1 MRLLHPA
8 FMIIVVSLLLSPR
21 GNAQGTDFS
30 TISGRVVDSVSRI
43 ALPGASVAL
52 AELHRG
58 VSTGVDG
65 TFLFERVPAGRY
77 TLVTRFVGYLTDSMT
92 LAVTGNAQLTI
103 RLKSTEVRLGEV
115 RVTAEADEEFL
126 KSSSR
131 SVTVMTAKELDKHRG
146 QTLGETIENIP
157 GVTLLSTGPAIAK
170 PVVRGLHSQRVLVLN
185 AGVPQEGQQWGGEH
199 APEIDPFSPA
209 RIEVLKG
216 AAGVEYGAGAIGGVI
231 RVEPRRFRESSGID
245 GELLLNGFSNNRQG
259 SGALL
264 LEGAHHLVQGFAW
277 RVQGSARKAGDTKTS
292 SYFMNNSGFE
302 EVNASAAL
310 GYTAGDLTTQ
320 LYYSHFNT
328 TIGVFGGSHIG
339 NTTDLLN
346 AIIRGEPA
354 IQEPFSYSIG
364 RPKQEISHDLLSLH
378 AAHRFPGAG
387 VLEFQGGYQQNNRL
401 EFDAHKAF
409 NPDDPS
415 LEKPS
420 FDLLL
425 TTWTADL
432 KFKHAP
438 LNGLFGT
445 VGVSG
450 MRQGNVRKGNV
461 FLIPN
466 FRAYSAGVYALESW
480 SAGFTTLTAGIRY
493 DYRWMEVYPFNFR
506 GLQQRVHEYSSL
518 SGAVSGLYQLSD
530 TWSVGANIGTAWRPP
545 SINELYSNDVHH
557 GTATYEIGDL
567 GLQPER
573 SISMDLTL
581 KHASEAT
588 RAEVSL
594 YNNLINNYIYL
605 YPDPQPTLTVRGA
618 FPTYRYAQTDAVIR
632 GLEAM
637 IEWRLSELFKFSVTG
652 SLLRGSDRPT
662 QQPLFGMPADRLR
675 LLTHFDLG
683 TFSVF
688 SNTYIELASSL
699 VRKQTHVQSGRDY
712 AAPPSGYGLVDFGAG
727 GEIPFGRQPIAIDF
741 TIQNLLNKSYRDYL
755 SRFRYFT
762 DDPGFNA
769 VLRIRIPFGEA
780 DHEH

>member
-1 MRLLHPA
+1 MRLWLMP
-8 FMIIVVSLLLSPR
+8 FLILQVLLTLETTHS
-21 GNAQGTDFS
+21 QSDDMFLV
-30 TISGRVVDSVSRI
+30 SGRVLDSASRV

-58 VSTGVDG
+58 VSTGIDG
-65 TFLFERVPAGRY
+65 RFHFERIPPGHY
-77 TLVTRFVGYLTDSMT
+77 TVVTRFVGYATDSTM
-92 LAVTGNAQLTI
+92 VTVAGNMQLTI
-103 RLKSTEVRLGEV
+103 LLKSTEVRLSEV
-115 RVTAEADEEFL
+115 RVTVEVDEEYL

-146 QTLGETIENIP
+146 QTLGETIDQIP

-199 APEIDPFSPA
+199 APEIDPFAPA

-231 RVEPRRFRESSGID
+231 RVDPRRFRESPGID

-264 LEGAHHLVQGFAW
+264 LEGAHHLFQGFAW
-277 RVQGSARKAGDTKTS
+277 RVQGSARKAGDTKAS
-292 SYFMNNSGFE
+292 SYYMKNTGFE
-302 EVNASAAL
+302 ELNASGAL
-310 GYTAGDLTTQ
+310 GFTAGNLTSQ

-328 TIGVFGGSHIG
+328 TIGVFSGAHIG

-346 AIIRGEPA
+346 AIARGAPVT
-354 IQEPFSYSIG
+354 QEPFSYAIG
-364 RPKQEISHDLLSLH
+364 RPKQQITHDLISLH
-378 AAHRFPGAG
+378 VAQRLPNAG

-409 NPDDPS
+409 NEPDDI
-415 LEKPS
+415 PS

-438 LNGLFGT
+438 VNELFGT
-445 VGVSG
+445 IGVNG

-466 FRAYSAGVYALESW
+466 FRAYSAGAYAIESW
-480 SAGFTTLTAGIRY
+480 VRGAVMLTAGVRY

-506 GLQQRVHEYSSL
+506 GLQQRIHQYSSL
-518 SGAVSGLYQLSD
+518 SGALSGLYQFSD
-530 TWSVGANIGTAWRPP
+530 TWSFGANIGTAWRPP

-557 GTATYEIGDL
+557 GTATFEIGDL
-567 GLQPER
+567 NLQPER
-573 SISMDLTL
+573 SISMDVTL
-581 KHASEAT
+581 KHASDAT
-588 RAEVSL
+588 RAEISI
-594 YNNLINNYIYL
+594 YNNLINRYIFL
-605 YPDPQPTLTVRGA
+605 YPDRHPTLTVRGA
-618 FPTYRYAQTDAVIR
+618 FPTYRYAQANAALR

-637 IEWRLSELFKFSVTG
+637 IEWRVSDLFKFNVTG
-652 SLLRGSDRPT
+652 SLLRGTSRDT
-662 QQPLFGMPADRLR
+662 GQPLIGMPADRLR
-675 LLTHFDLG
+675 VLTHFDLG
-683 TFSVF
+683 SV
-688 SNTYIELASSL
+688 SALANTYVELAASL
-699 VRKQTHVQSGRDY
+699 VRKQTHVQPGQDY
-712 AAPPSGYGLVDFGAG
+712 ASPPTGYGLLDFGAG
-727 GEIPFGRQPIAIDF
+727 GELPFGRQPIAIDF
-741 TIQNLLNKSYRDYL
+741 TIQNLLNASYRDYL